1 MTCPGPPTSGLCA
14 DCPAC
19 WEGCPAHSPG
29 PHCESPP
36 LRVPP
41 RLSSGP
47 TLRLS
52 SGPGHCLPG
61 HPVLTISNH
70 FFQFSF
76 HCFSPS
82 PHRCAR
88 PVRTGAWFWNVHSG
102 REGGSGA
109 ILIPSKGKG
118 PMPSSCGARGY
129 GLPPAL
135 LGRWAWVAGT
145 VLQDILG
152 SRQEARRVGPITQVQ
167 RQILSLCWSL

>member
-1 MTCPGPPTSGLCA
+1 MSAVQTWVSSLGGRLLPGGPCFRAHRLPRQLVTCPGPPTSGLCA

-36 LRVPP
+36 LRGPP

-47 TLRLS
+47 TLCLS

-61 HPVLTISNH
+61 HPVLIISKH

-76 HCFSPS
+76 HCFFPS

-102 REGGSGA
+102 REEGR
-109 ILIPSKGKG
+109 G
-118 PMPSSCGARGY
+118 PF
-129 GLPPAL
+129 
-135 LGRWAWVAGT
+135 
-145 VLQDILG
+145 
-152 SRQEARRVGPITQVQ
+152 
-167 RQILSLCWSL
+167 